1 MDIKDVGKVLRWMGY
16 TASFDVQ
23 VMLTREVDVDE
34 SGTLDAVELRKLV
47 RRFQEKARS
56 FYSFFG
62 GNSYGILMEFL
73 IVLKKSWRSKEVFI
87 VFHGFREFLRWIQ
100 ELTAWTLAFQKALMP
115 GERYLEAPV
124 ATKIL
129 KV

>member
-1 MDIKDVGKVLRWMGY
+1 MAVAGYGEMDIKDVGKVLRWMGY

-62 GNSYGILMEFL
+62 GNSYGILNC
-73 IVLKKSWRSKEVFI
+73 IKEIMAFERGFHCFPWFSRVFEMDSGA
-87 VFHGFREFLRWIQ
+87 HRLDPGLSEGPHARG
-100 ELTAWTLAFQKALMP
+100 ALSRGP
-115 GERYLEAPV
+115 GGH
-124 ATKIL
+124 
-129 KV
+129 